1 MASARV
7 WVGVL
12 LLELETPGCESL
24 KAKRALI
31 KPVVERLRARFP
43 VSVARLDGL
52 DAFDWERIG
61 ATAISHD
68 PAWLEGM
75 LHKALAFVE
84 SHGLRVRAVS
94 VEVDAWS

>member
-12 LLELETPGCESL
+12 LVDLETPGCDSL
-24 KAKRALI
+24 KAKRALV
-31 KPVVERLRARFP
+31 KPVVERMRARFP

-52 DAFDWERIG
+52 EAYDWERIG

-68 PAWLEGM
+68 RDWLEGM
-75 LHKALAFVE
+75 LGKALEFVE
-84 SHGLRVRAVS
+84 GHGLRVRHGS
-94 VEVDAWS
+94 VEVDAWA